1 MFKLTKIFV
10 AGSTGYIGKNVVKYA
25 LDNGFDVV
33 TAKRHSDNK
42 PGQLNKKLKVIK
54 ISNNDNN
61 WIADLEKV
69 DVIISC
75 LASRTGE
82 PKDAHLVDYK
92 LNCLL
97 LEKAKA
103 LKCSQFILLSAI
115 CVQKP
120 RLAFQFEKLAFEE
133 ELKKSGLNFSIVRPT
148 AYFKSLSGQIEN
160 IKKGKPYVYFGDG
173 QITQCN
179 PISEK
184 DLSLYILSCI
194 KDKTKW
200 RKILPIGGPKQSI
213 TPKDIGKILFEIFEV
228 SPKYKSFPT
237 KILDA
242 IRLLLL
248 IISPFSNWAKNKS
261 ELIKIAKYYA
271 TESMLIW
278 DEKKEC
284 YDANMTP
291 STGKDTLR
299 EIIEKVSNILSIEE
313 NYSIKNLDLQLEIDR
328 DSKLY

>member
-160 IKKGKPYVYFGDG
+160 IKKGKPYIYFGDG

-237 KILDA
+237 KLLDA

-299 EIIEKVSNILSIEE
+299 DYF
-313 NYSIKNLDLQLEIDR
+313 YSIKNLDLQLEIDR

>member
-1 MFKLTKIFV
+1 MTKIFV

-25 LDNGFDVV
+25 LDNGFDVI
-33 TAKRHSDNK
+33 TAKRRSDNK

-75 LASRTGE
+75 LASRSGE

-237 KILDA
+237 KLLDA

-299 EIIEKVSNILSIEE
+299 DYF
-313 NYSIKNLDLQLEIDR
+313 YSIKNLDLQLEIDR

>member
-42 PGQLNKKLKVIK
+42 TGQLNKKLKVIK
-54 ISNNDNN
+54 ISNNENN

-82 PKDAHLVDYK
+82 PEDAHLVDYK

-237 KILDA
+237 KLLDA

-299 EIIEKVSNILSIEE
+299 DYF
-313 NYSIKNLDLQLEIDR
+313 YSIKNLDLQLEIDR

>member
-1 MFKLTKIFV
+1 MTKIFV

-33 TAKRHSDNK
+33 IAKRHSDNK
-42 PGQLNKKLKVIK
+42 PSQLNKKLKVIK

-82 PKDAHLVDYK
+82 PKDAHLVDYE

-133 ELKKSGLNFSIVRPT
+133 KLKKSGLNFSIVRPT
-148 AYFKSLSGQIEN
+148 AYFKSLSGQVEN

-194 KDKTKW
+194 NDKTKW
-200 RKILPIGGPKQSI
+200 QKILPIGGPKQSL

-237 KILDA
+237 KILDV
-242 IRLLLL
+242 IRVLLL
-248 IISPFSNWAKNKS
+248 IISPLSNWAKNKS

-278 DEKKEC
+278 DETKKC
-284 YDANMTP
+284 YDSNMTP

-299 EIIEKVSNILSIEE
+299 DYF
-313 NYSIKNLDLQLEIDR
+313 YSIRNLDLELEIDR

>member
-33 TAKRHSDNK
+33 TAKRHSDDK

-237 KILDA
+237 KLLDA

-278 DEKKEC
+278 DEKKKC

-299 EIIEKVSNILSIEE
+299 DYF
-313 NYSIKNLDLQLEIDR
+313 YSIKNLDLKLEIDR

>member
-33 TAKRHSDNK
+33 IAKRHSDNK
-42 PGQLNKKLKVIK
+42 PSQLNKKLKVIK

-133 ELKKSGLNFSIVRPT
+133 KLKKSGLNFSIVRPT

-213 TPKDIGKILFEIFEV
+213 TPKDIGKILFEIFEM

-237 KILDA
+237 KLLDA

-278 DEKKEC
+278 DETKKC
-284 YDANMTP
+284 YDSNMTP

-299 EIIEKVSNILSIEE
+299 DYF
-313 NYSIKNLDLQLEIDR
+313 YSIKNLDLQLEIDR

>member
-237 KILDA
+237 KLLDA

-278 DEKKEC
+278 DEKKER

-299 EIIEKVSNILSIEE
+299 DYF
-313 NYSIKNLDLQLEIDR
+313 YSIKNLDLQLEIDR

>member
-1 MFKLTKIFV
+1 MTKIFV

-33 TAKRHSDNK
+33 IAKRHSDNK
-42 PGQLNKKLKVIK
+42 PSQLNKKLKVIK
-54 ISNNDNN
+54 ISNKDNN

-133 ELKKSGLNFSIVRPT
+133 KLKKSGLNFSIVRPT

-194 KDKTKW
+194 NDKTKW
-200 RKILPIGGPKQSI
+200 QKILPIGGPKQSL

-237 KILDA
+237 KILDV
-242 IRLLLL
+242 IRVLLL
-248 IISPFSNWAKNKS
+248 IISPLSNWAKNKS

-278 DEKKEC
+278 DETKKC
-284 YDANMTP
+284 YDSNMTP

-299 EIIEKVSNILSIEE
+299 DYF
-313 NYSIKNLDLQLEIDR
+313 YSIRNLDLELEIDR

>member
-237 KILDA
+237 KLLDA

-291 STGKDTLR
+291 STGKDTLTDYF
-299 EIIEKVSNILSIEE
+299 
-313 NYSIKNLDLQLEIDR
+313 YSIKNLDLQLEIDR